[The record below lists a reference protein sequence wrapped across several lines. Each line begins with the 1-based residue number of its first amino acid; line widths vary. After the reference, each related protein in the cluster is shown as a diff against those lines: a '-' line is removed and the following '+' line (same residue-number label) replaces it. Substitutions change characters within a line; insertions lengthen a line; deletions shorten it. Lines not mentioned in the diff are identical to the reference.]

1 MGKNII
7 FPDWILIFSPNKFSH
22 FLNTKLTTIL
32 KYKWPFIIVMERSS
46 WYFQPISPYFHST
59 TIKFKQFFASFFLF
73 LVFGRTLMLCAACE
87 IYEALSAILWE
98 VSRQRAPIF
107 FRDHFL
113 IVFLQQL
120 IVQSWTQS
128 KREWCGRCF
137 LNCELIFGRRLSF
150 LNQTSILSVLHL
162 IGGNFVVTHQH
173 WFGGSIM
180 IKGSRLFQLFVHILL
195 FAAFEAGTT
204 HFHSI
209 HLSL

>member
-1 MGKNII
+1 M
-7 FPDWILIFSPNKFSH
+7 S
-22 FLNTKLTTIL
+22 
-32 KYKWPFIIVMERSS
+32 
-46 WYFQPISPYFHST
+46 
-59 TIKFKQFFASFFLF
+59 
-73 LVFGRTLMLCAACE
+73 ACE

-209 HLSL
+209 HLSLWRKGFQSTKQRIEWEKDRLTSSQWYACHESVPGKGLFRKMCQTLNYKVNFGWYIW